1 MTLGLPVEYGVV
13 EDRFHLGLGAGVEG
27 FLDGPPTTLA
37 ENQQYQRVM
46 ATLPTEHNAL
56 MYLDLKQVIP
66 LVQLLVAAAEG
77 VEAIGS
83 GFQASTDASP
93 ECGEYGT
100 QEEAQEAYDEDA
112 FEHFLLDQDGD
123 GRACEDYFAP
133 ATPGAGRRNRIWR
146 PAITQRSR
154 PSRPYP
160 TSAMTLSARTGSSTS
175 RNSAGEG
182 RWRVGEE
189 EVGTGRADW
198 SAPSDRPGP
207 VPSPR
212 ASACASGSSFALRA
226 AVAYSITLSSPRRR
240 W

>member
-133 ATPGAGRRNRIWR
+133 ATPGAGT
-146 PAITQRSR
+146 PEPDLAAGDYSAIE
-154 PSRPYP
+154 
-160 TSAMTLSARTGSSTS
+160 A
-175 RNSAGEG
+175 
-182 RWRVGEE
+182 
-189 EVGTGRADW
+189 
-198 SAPSDRPGP
+198 
-207 VPSPR
+207 
-212 ASACASGSSFALRA
+212 FA
-226 AVAYSITLSSPRRR
+226 AVSYKRDDLIGSNGILYIAE
-240 W
+240 